1 MVGDFGDSV
10 RFKVPVSEVLW
21 PRLAN
26 TGILGGIA
34 LFFASIIGLT
44 LGVIAGM
51 REGGGRDR
59 AVSVTSILT
68 TSVPEF
74 ASAVFLIG
82 LFVFQF
88 PILPGTRGMANGSSE
103 DHNTEPQYTIRI

>member
-59 AVSVTSILT
+59 AVSVTSIDRQSVGAGKSGPERVDLGGRRIIKKKKHNKKT
-68 TSVPEF
+68 T
-74 ASAVFLIG
+74 L
-82 LFVFQF
+82 
-88 PILPGTRGMANGSSE
+88 
-103 DHNTEPQYTIRI
+103 D